1 MPTTEEE
8 ETKYRLPTNVR
19 PTHYDVTVQTDLE
32 KLTFRGFVKIR
43 YALFLLSLSL
53 AESGCQP

>member
-1 MPTTEEE
+1 MSTTEGE

-19 PTHYDVTVQTDLE
+19 PTHYDVTVQTNLE

-43 YALFLLSLSL
+43 YALFFLSLSL
-53 AESGCQP
+53 A